1 MKKGRQIRSCVLS
14 RKYGKVFFW
23 RSQFSWPVTEKQS
36 NGDWA
41 CGIFAVKDKKGLSP
55 LILVDGLK
63 LFSKRLQ
70 HWHYSKSLH
79 FGKRQ
84 KTKKPTLSYLGP
96 EGTLQIP
103 FLVGLKPFPNSSL
116 WEIGKDRRP
125 KLTWQVGLEIRRQHL
140 GYFTPSL
147 SFSKNVFFLCST
159 FSWEAC
165 ADEDGEKWI
174 SLTFPI
180 LETFL

>member
-14 RKYGKVFFW
+14 RKMEKYFSGDLNFPGKPQKNNQMAIGHAAFLLLKTKKASVPSFW
-23 RSQFSWPVTEKQS
+23 LMVWSSL
-36 NGDWA
+36 A
-41 CGIFAVKDKKGLSP
+41 KGC
-55 LILVDGLK
+55 
-63 LFSKRLQ
+63 Q

-84 KTKKPTLSYLGP
+84 KNLHFLIWDRKEP
-96 EGTLQIP
+96 LQIL

-159 FSWEAC
+159 FNWGAC
-165 ADEDGEKWI
+165 AEEDGEKWI